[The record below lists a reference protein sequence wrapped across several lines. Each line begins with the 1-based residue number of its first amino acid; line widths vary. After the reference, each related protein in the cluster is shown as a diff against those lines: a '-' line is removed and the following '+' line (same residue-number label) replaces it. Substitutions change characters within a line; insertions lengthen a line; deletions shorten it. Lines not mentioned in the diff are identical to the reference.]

1 MGAAIRGIRHLIHY
15 FKGGNADN
23 VTMDMTVP
31 FSSVIRFGSKGRDT
45 NEAWTEGHALDA
57 MDCES
62 GPFRK
67 KKPCPHRK
75 PKVDFGLYL
84 PDKYQGS
91 APEPALCSQV
101 RVAHVPEYSVAVR
114 SFGGHATPGRVKHE
128 LHALF
133 KSLDHFKSTLRVDYK
148 VGERW
153 RSGRLGFGESMEWP
167 LWNVEFMD
175 IVLHNRLRNSTFGT
189 LHPSRVARRLSW
201 RYTAPPT
208 SLRTATMRWE
218 WSSISSTRLTSSCPR
233 SKVPD
238 DAAS

>member
-1 MGAAIRGIRHLIHY
+1 MQIRLFFPSPYSDHDCPPFKLLHNESAFQIRTYDAADWALTEPGFRGGPMGAAIRGIRHLIHY

-31 FSSVIRFGSKGRDT
+31 FSSVIRFGSKGRDA
-45 NEAWTEGHALDA
+45 NEAWTEGHTLDA

-114 SFGGHATPGRVKHE
+114 SFGGHATPWRVKHE

-133 KSLDHFKSTLRVDYK
+133 ESLDHFKSTLRVDYK
-148 VGERW
+148 VRER
-153 RSGRLGFGESMEWP
+153 
-167 LWNVEFMD
+167 
-175 IVLHNRLRNSTFGT
+175 
-189 LHPSRVARRLSW
+189 
-201 RYTAPPT
+201 
-208 SLRTATMRWE
+208 
-218 WSSISSTRLTSSCPR
+218 
-233 SKVPD
+233 
-238 DAAS
+238 